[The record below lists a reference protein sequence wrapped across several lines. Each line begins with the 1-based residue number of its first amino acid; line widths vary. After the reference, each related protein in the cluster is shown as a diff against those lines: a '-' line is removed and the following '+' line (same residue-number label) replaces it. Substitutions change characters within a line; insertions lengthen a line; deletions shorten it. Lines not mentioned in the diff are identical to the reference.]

1 MKMTTNILLQATFP
15 SNTEPGKFKRR
26 ICGGALINDQWVLT
40 ARHCVTWH
48 PPNLPGHRLHE
59 AGKGISAVHMKVSY
73 KRMDESASRSNK
85 LFSSCT
91 LT

>member
-1 MKMTTNILLQATFP
+1 MKMTTNVLLQATFP

-73 KRMDESASRSNK
+73 KRMDLPQDEAANF
-85 LFSSCT
+85 LVVA
-91 LT
+91 L

>member
-1 MKMTTNILLQATFP
+1 MKMTTNVLLQATFP

-73 KRMDESASRSNK
+73 KRMDKNLPQDEAANF
-85 LFSSCT
+85 LVVA
-91 LT
+91 L

>member
-1 MKMTTNILLQATFP
+1 MQICHRLSLLFVQFQTTFP

-73 KRMDESASRSNK
+73 KRMDESASR
-85 LFSSCT
+85 
-91 LT
+91 